1 MKEDSVTKI
10 LTKADKDQK
19 FNLQSLIIIIDFDN
33 IIEIWKVFQYNYSK
47 CYQYIILLNIYVFIS
62 YSSLIIFYVSI
73 FLRYLLNLSK
83 LTFIWH

>member
-33 IIEIWKVFQYNYSK
+33 IIEI
-47 CYQYIILLNIYVFIS
+47 
-62 YSSLIIFYVSI
+62 
-73 FLRYLLNLSK
+73 
-83 LTFIWH
+83 